1 MNTTNDIFC
10 TNDYSLSSRLLPPL
24 THWTLIRTQTQRC
37 RLKQLKLALTTY
49 NTSLQI
55 QPLPLPP
62 SYFTTN
68 HPPSI
73 HPSYIS
79 HRRWKKKKKSQTKK
93 PTLLTVFPLLIYF
106 SPQSFL
112 FHLWFFPLFP
122 FPSRDPFCCRVF
134 LTLYFLYYVYTYVC
148 LYMYVCLYRTRGS
161 VGYRFP
167 RLCSRFQFYQSN
179 RI

>member
-37 RLKQLKLALTTY
+37 RLKQPKLALTTS

-62 SYFTTN
+62 QYFTTN
-68 HPPSI
+68 HSPPI

-79 HRRWKKKKKSQTKK
+79 HRQKEKLQSQTKT
-93 PTLLTVFPLLIYF
+93 PTLLTVFPLFIYF

-112 FHLWFFPLFP
+112 FHLWFFFPPFP

-134 LTLYFLYYVYTYVC
+134 LTFYFLYYVDLCMFVYVG
-148 LYMYVCLYRTRGS
+148 M
-161 VGYRFP
+161 
-167 RLCSRFQFYQSN
+167 
-179 RI
+179 